1 MHEDVRSA
9 EIREA
14 LVGDLLPQE
23 EFRCEGSGVTKFK
36 IAFAQDKPN
45 RISPEVGSIPLTRS
59 RSEFIVICLGIY
71 CADALCLGSL
81 VW

>member
-9 EIREA
+9 EIRET

-23 EFRCEGSGVTKFK
+23 EFFCEGSGVTEFK

-45 RISPEVGSIPLTRS
+45 RISPEVGAVPLPRPHT
-59 RSEFIVICLGIY
+59 EF
-71 CADALCLGSL
+71 
-81 VW
+81 